1 MLISGGN
8 NMREDLVNFND
19 LIDMANSFSGCRI
32 DPKYFPLM
40 LESSCI
46 IESLNYIYCLYH
58 NRKLSLEDIREMKL
72 IFQKNFRFF
81 DKAHSKKYSKKNLVL
96 SAVFSIF
103 LLFSGIGCIYL
114 PVIFAPLAFISGVC
128 LVVCTCLINIP
139 SRPVDLTEL
148 YKSCK
153 NELLDLKCNLN
164 QLRNLLV
171 DKCQINT
178 AYDSDDTEAL
188 FDEQSSNF
196 RKLKK
201 SVSFA
206 PKLNE
211 FNLFFTESFETR
223 SRANSYDRN
232 GNFHPK
238 A

>member
-1 MLISGGN
+1 
-8 NMREDLVNFND
+8 MREELVDFSDLMA
-19 LIDMANSFSGCRI
+19 MANSFSGCRI

-81 DKAHSKKYSKKNLVL
+81 DKTHNEKYSKKNLVL
-96 SAVFSIF
+96 SGVFSIF
-103 LLFSGIGCIYL
+103 LILSGMGCLYF
-114 PVIFAPLAFISGVC
+114 PMIFVPLAFICGVC

-139 SRPVDLTEL
+139 SRSVDLTEL

-164 QLRNLLV
+164 QLRNSLV

-178 AYDSDDTEAL
+178 AYDSDNAETPLGEP
-188 FDEQSSNF
+188 SGNF
-196 RKLKK
+196 EKLKK

-211 FNLFFTESFETR
+211 FNLFFTDSFETR
-223 SRANSYDRN
+223 SRANSYERN
-232 GNFHPK
+232 GNYLPK
-238 A
+238 